1 MSSFRRRDSMVQIS
15 TTLVPNLFFNAL
27 FLLISIFAFVGKLF
41 APSRQTTI
49 RSRLSTYLANS
60 AAFEGEEG
68 GPAVALEGEDG
79 RPAAALDGKDGG
91 HPAAFEVVDGGPA
104 VALEGED
111 GGPLERAEGG
121 PEAGQE
127 VGEGRGDGS
136 RFRED
141 DLS

>member
-1 MSSFRRRDSMVQIS
+1 MVQIS

-79 RPAAALDGKDGG
+79 RAVV
-91 HPAAFEVVDGGPA
+91 AFE
-104 VALEGED
+104 GEED
-111 GGPLERAEGG
+111 A
-121 PEAGQE
+121 PEAGRE

-136 RFRED
+136 RFLED